1 MYDIWNL
8 SRIPLS
14 MNNNPIY
21 KTALDILNNK
31 NISYK
36 DTNLYDFYL
45 NYWPKSLGDI
55 FRVDFLKEESYNKIF
70 LPWIHH
76 KPVNKYKDI
85 AFVDFD
91 IKLKFDKIKNLIK
104 SFEKY
109 GYVPKKFPD
118 RKGGIV
124 GYTLNNKNKNKTYIV
139 SGNHRAAILTA
150 MEIDISFNFEDG
162 SSFKSRDKEGAYN
175 YNPFPTIFSADGIS
189 TWPSVKSGYLTQ
201 SQALKIIDTYL
212 EN

>member
-1 MYDIWNL
+1 MYDICNL

-91 IKLKFDKIKNLIK
+91 IKLKFDKIKK
-104 SFEKY
+104 SSLF
-109 GYVPKKFPD
+109 
-118 RKGGIV
+118 
-124 GYTLNNKNKNKTYIV
+124 
-139 SGNHRAAILTA
+139 A
-150 MEIDISFNFEDG
+150 
-162 SSFKSRDKEGAYN
+162 KS
-175 YNPFPTIFSADGIS
+175 I
-189 TWPSVKSGYLTQ
+189 
-201 SQALKIIDTYL
+201 
-212 EN
+212 